1 MPSPLRPDFPG
12 RSRLLLLIPVVLGGL
27 MLAYALGATSSA
39 PALAVASGSPLTFP
53 ELVQQIDAGSVVAVV
68 PATWNVPGTTG
79 AAGAQVPESGSASA
93 AGSGSSASG
102 VVGGASGAS
111 ASGSTS
117 SGSGATATQ
126 TGRNGAAV
134 AQAATSGSQ
143 AAAGQSGGGANG
155 STAPSSSIV
164 AAAQLT
170 SGSIVPVE
178 SAAGPAAVIDA
189 LRLLGRASVIS
200 PDAAQRWPA
209 SGGGLDPGSLLP
221 ILGIV
226 VGVLVVAFVAGFSVA
241 RRRRASA
248 PDRWMVRGLNGAT
261 PARPATAATTPPSN
275 PVRFADVAGVE
286 EAKLELSETVEFLKD
301 PARFRALGAKPV
313 RGVLLSGPP
322 GTGKT
327 LLAKAVAHEA
337 GVPFFAASGS
347 EFVERYVGVGAERVR
362 SLFAKARETG
372 RGVVFIDEI
381 DAVAKVRGGPNSHD
395 EREQTLNQLL
405 VEMDGFS
412 SDDTVVVMAA
422 TNRVDTL
429 DPALL
434 RPGRFTRKI
443 HVPLPDREARE
454 AILHVHASDKPLAA
468 GVDLAAI
475 ARRTYGFSGAM
486 LADLLN
492 EAAIFA
498 ARARRREVL
507 PDDVHR
513 GWLKVAVGT
522 ARQRSMDER
531 ERSIIA
537 AHESGHA
544 ICSVVAGDGRRVEEI
559 SLFQHGEA
567 LGVTVSSGDDDALP
581 SEVRL
586 RARLIALMGGR
597 AAEELVFGEVTG
609 GASNDFEQ
617 ATRLATQMVT
627 RWGLGR
633 DPEAIDPGPT
643 GRGLL
648 SAFVV
653 TGEETPLP
661 AELVTAQARAIRELL
676 DDAYAEASALL
687 RSERERLDR
696 VAAYLFDNERMS
708 GDELSALMDGSLAA
722 AGTERWRE
730 LTSREIDEKAA
741 IAAGGSRPARRGES
755 RLRVPSGALRGAGPA
770 VAAAAAA
777 GAASGASIGAA
788 GSTGGMAGMGTARAP
803 ATHAVPGDDRA
814 DGPEDVEPG
823 PLSGRRP
830 RRSGF
835 SRRGGGGNAPQVTRT
850 DRSTP
855 RRGSVATM
863 KEPGAVP
870 VSFSGT
876 GLRVRLPRWPWPCCG
891 LPGVRRETLPRRRRE
906 RGRAHARPRRRPR
919 CPITENSRCRPR
931 DRRTCDGLR
940 PAAMTR

>member
-1 MPSPLRPDFPG
+1 MS
-12 RSRLLLLIPVVLGGL
+12 
-27 MLAYALGATSSA
+27 GA
-39 PALAVASGSPLTFP
+39 PPLAVASGTPLTFP
-53 ELVQQIDAGSVVAVV
+53 QLVEQIDAGTVVAVV
-68 PATWNVPGTTG
+68 PATRTVPGTTG
-79 AAGAQVPESGSASA
+79 AAGAQ
-93 AGSGSSASG
+93 
-102 VVGGASGAS
+102 
-111 ASGSTS
+111 
-117 SGSGATATQ
+117 GATAVRP
-126 TGRNGAAV
+126 GRTGAAV

-143 AAAGQSGGGANG
+143 AAAGQSGSGANY

-170 SGSIVPVE
+170 SGTIAPID

-189 LRLLGRASVIS
+189 LRLLGRTSVIS
-200 PDAAQRWPA
+200 PDATQRWPA
-209 SGGGLDPGSLLP
+209 AGGGLDPGGLLP
-221 ILGIV
+221 ILGI
-226 VGVLVVAFVAGFSVA
+226 GLAVLAVAFVAGFTVA
-241 RRRRASA
+241 RRRRASV
-248 PDRWMVRGLNGAT
+248 PDRWTVRGPH
-261 PARPATAATTPPSN
+261 PAAPTWSATAAAPPASN
-275 PVRFADVAGVE
+275 PVGFADVAGVE

-327 LLAKAVAHEA
+327 LLAKAVANEA

-362 SLFAKARETG
+362 SLFAKAREAG

-405 VEMDGFS
+405 VEMDGFATG
-412 SDDTVVVMAA
+412 DTVVVMAA

-454 AILHVHASDKPLAA
+454 AILRVHAADKPLAT

-633 DPEAIDPGPT
+633 DPEAVDPGPT

-653 TGEETPLP
+653 TSEETPLP

-676 DDAYAEASALL
+676 DDAYAQASVLL
-687 RSERERLDR
+687 RSQRERLDR

-730 LTSREIDEKAA
+730 LTSREIDEEAA
-741 IAAGGSRPARRGES
+741 IAAGAVPVARRGES
-755 RLRVPSGALRGAGPA
+755 RVRVGPGALQGGGAA
-770 VAAAAAA
+770 VAAA
-777 GAASGASIGAA
+777 GAASRASIGRVAESA
-788 GSTGGMAGMGTARAP
+788 SGMAGMGRTGTR
-803 ATHAVPGDDRA
+803 ATHAVPGDVRA
-814 DGPEDVEPG
+814 GTPEDVEPG
-823 PLSGRRP
+823 PVGGPRS
-830 RRSGF
+830 RRSRF
-835 SRRGGGGNAPQVTRT
+835 SRR
-850 DRSTP
+850 
-855 RRGSVATM
+855 SVAARSAGH
-863 KEPGAVP
+863 EDRP
-870 VSFSGT
+870 VNSPMGHRDEDQGT
-876 GLRVRLPRWPWPCCG
+876 
-891 LPGVRRETLPRRRRE
+891 
-906 RGRAHARPRRRPR
+906 RRRPR
-919 CPITENSRCRPR
+919 LVLRHRLAGPVAALAMAMLRAAGRAPGDAATTPARTRSRTPR
-931 DRRTCDGLR
+931 VAP
-940 PAAMTR
+940 PAALSDTGE

>member
-1 MPSPLRPDFPG
+1 MRPDLSR
-12 RSRLLLLIPVVLGGL
+12 RSRLLLLIPLLLGGL
-27 MLAYALGATSSA
+27 MLAYGLGAMSSA
-39 PALAVASGSPLTFP
+39 PALAVASGSPMTFP
-53 ELVQQIDAGSVVAVV
+53 DLVQQIDAGSVVAVI

-79 AAGAQVPESGSASA
+79 TAGGQVPESGSASA
-93 AGSGSSASG
+93 AGAGSTSAG
-102 VVGGASGAS
+102 DGG
-111 ASGSTS
+111 SGSTN
-117 SGSGATATQ
+117 SGSGATAAQ
-126 TGRNGAAV
+126 AGRSGAAV
-134 AQAATSGSQ
+134 AHAATSGTQ
-143 AAAGQSGGGANG
+143 AAAGLSGGGASD

-170 SGSIVPVE
+170 SGRIVPVE

-189 LRLLGRASVIS
+189 LRLLGRASVIG
-200 PDAAQRWPA
+200 PDAAHRWPA
-209 SGGGLDPGSLLP
+209 PGGAFDLGSLLP

-226 VGVLVVAFVAGFSVA
+226 VTMLLVAFVGGFSVA
-241 RRRRASA
+241 RRRRGPA
-248 PDRWMVRGLNGAT
+248 PDRWTVRGLNGAT
-261 PARPATAATTPPSN
+261 PAWPATAATAPAAN

-286 EAKLELSETVEFLKD
+286 EVKLELTETVEFLKD

-412 SDDTVVVMAA
+412 TGDTVVVMAA

-454 AILHVHASDKPLAA
+454 AILRVHASDKPLAT

-597 AAEELVFGEVTG
+597 AAEDLVFGEVTG

-730 LTSREIDEKAA
+730 LTGREIDEEAA
-741 IAAGGSRPARRGES
+741 IAAGDSRVARRGES
-755 RLRVPSGALRGAGPA
+755 RLRVRPGALQGAG
-770 VAAAAAA
+770 AAIAAA
-777 GAASGASIGAA
+777 GAASGASIGGAA
-788 GSTGGMAGMGTARAP
+788 GGTSGMAGMGPAGARA
-803 ATHAVPGDDRA
+803 TRAVPRDVRA
-814 DGPEDVEPG
+814 DRPEDVEPG
-823 PLSGRRP
+823 PVSGPRS

-835 SRRGGGGNAPQVTRT
+835 SRRGVAARSAGYV
-850 DRSTP
+850 DR
-855 RRGSVATM
+855 
-863 KEPGAVP
+863 P
-870 VSFSGT
+870 VDSPMGRHGDDEGT
-876 GLRVRLPRWPWPCCG
+876 G
-891 LPGVRRETLPRRRRE
+891 
-906 RGRAHARPRRRPR
+906 RRPR
-919 CPITENSRCRPR
+919 LVLRRRLGGPVAALAMAMLRATGRAPGDATAPPARTRSRAP
-931 DRRTCDGLR
+931 GAAP
-940 PAAMTR
+940 PAALSDNAE